1 MSEQQPKRVNSFLN
15 EKTLVP
21 LGFVV
26 TLLGA
31 TIALTNTAADIDKK
45 FTQQQYQ
52 DSQILEKLAD
62 QSEKMK
68 TMVPRNE
75 FEARE
80 AEWRSWVNLLR
91 AQLPQEMRLAVP
103 EAPGK

>member
-1 MSEQQPKRVNSFLN
+1 MSEPSSKRVSSFLN

-31 TIALTNTAADIDKK
+31 AIALTNTAADIDKK

-62 QSEKMK
+62 QSEKMR
-68 TMVPRNE
+68 TMVLRSE
-75 FEARE
+75 FDARE
-80 AEWRSWVNLLR
+80 AAWKSWVNLLR